1 MPRYFAHDLPVL
13 TAAKLCGLNYRTAH
27 RLCELL
33 RQRVLALAVRES
45 PPLVGEA
52 EVDESYF
59 GPRRVRG
66 KRGRGAG
73 GKIPVIGLHKRG
85 QNVCLSVVKNC
96 SRQER
101 MPIITGLVIL
111 HRQMESLRKPGAQRL
126 RTSPHSSS
134 PKPVRPRQKPR
145 QQHRKL
151 LELRQ
156 VSLPQTARCS
166 QGSLP
171 PPTQRMRMAFQPSP
185 R

>member
-33 RQRVLALAVRES
+33 RQRVLALAARES
-45 PPLVGEA
+45 PPLVGET

-96 SRQER
+96 SRQEL
-101 MPIITGLVIL
+101 MPIITGRVIEGADIYIDRWKACDGLVL
-111 HRQMESLRKPGAQRL
+111 KGYE
-126 RTSPHSSS
+126 
-134 PKPVRPRQKPR
+134 
-145 QQHRKL
+145 QHRIHHH
-151 LELRQ
+151 Q
-156 VSLPQTARCS
+156 NQFARGKKHVNGIES
-166 QGSLP
+166 FWS
-171 PPTQRMRMAFQPSP
+171 
-185 R
+185 